1 MQTLGGERVRLER
14 QRYAVEEVRGLI
26 TAVYRGFV
34 AWASLYGD
42 VDHGD
47 ERERAER
54 VAGLLT
60 AFPDRYLPRSL
71 WLTQGTRKKIE
82 YFVERSETLHSR
94 LAIEIG
100 EKGYP
105 KVRKMMTSR
114 VSRQLGPLKR
124 EVESALEEELLGPRP
139 SKWRTRLKRS

>member
-1 MQTLGGERVRLER
+1 MGGERVRVER
-14 QRYAVEEVRGLI
+14 QRYAVEEVRALVA
-26 TAVYRGFV
+26 AVYRGFV

-42 VDHGD
+42 LDRGD

-60 AFPDRYLPRSL
+60 EFSDRYLPRSL
-71 WLTQGTRKKIE
+71 WLTQGTRRKIE
-82 YFVERSETLHSR
+82 DFVERSETLHSR
-94 LAIEIG
+94 LAVEIG

-105 KVRKMMTSR
+105 KVRKRMTSR

-124 EVESALEEELLGPRP
+124 DVESALEEELLGPAP
-139 SKWRTRLKRS
+139 SRWWTRRKS